1 MIETVS
7 ETVTNRRPFGF
18 WTAAALVVG
27 GMIGSGIFTLPA
39 QLASYGWTSVAAW
52 IAAIAGALVI
62 SRVLVRLAELF
73 PLEPGV
79 VAICARELGPFLGA
93 LVGWSYWVS
102 VWAANAYIAITAIR
116 YLGMFW
122 PPLTA
127 TPGAL
132 VIASVVLIWLI
143 TLLNLRGAKTA
154 GRFQVVTTI
163 LKLMPLVAVVVLI
176 AGFALAGG
184 GQFTASPHAPFAWG
198 GITAAIPPV
207 FFALVGFETA
217 SVAAERVRDPA
228 KNVRRATYAG
238 LTMTGLLYIV
248 ICTGIIMAMPQAT
261 IAAAQAPIAL
271 FVETFWGHWAGL
283 AMAGFTAIAAIGA
296 LNGWV
301 LIQGEVPLGMARA
314 GMLPAWFGRTDKR
327 DVPVGVLLVSSLCA
341 SVLILSNIS
350 TSAAIFY
357 DFMLRLTAAANLW
370 LYIGACFAALKRRTA
385 IPAALVGAAFS
396 LWAIWGSGWQA
407 AGLSIALMLTAIPL
421 YLLRP
426 KAGAAPVVA

>member
-1 MIETVS
+1 MDTAK
-7 ETVTNRRPFGF
+7 RPFGF
-18 WTAAALVVG
+18 WTATALVVG

-39 QLASYGWTSVAAW
+39 QLAPYGWTSVAAW
-52 IAAIAGALVI
+52 VVAIAGAIVI
-62 SRVLVRLAELF
+62 SQVLVRLAKLF
-73 PLEPGV
+73 PEETGI
-79 VAICARELGPFLGA
+79 VAICARELGPLPGV

-102 VWAANAYIAITAIR
+102 VWAANAYISITAIR
-116 YLGMFW
+116 YLGVFW

-127 TPGAL
+127 TPTAM
-132 VIASVVLIWLI
+132 VISSIALIWLI
-143 TLLNLRGAKTA
+143 TLLNLAGARTA
-154 GRFQVVTTI
+154 GRFQVVTTL
-163 LKLMPLVAVVVLI
+163 LKLLPLFAVVALI
-176 AGFALAGG
+176 VGFVLAGG
-184 GQFTASPHAPFAWG
+184 GQFTANPHVPLAWG

-207 FFALVGFETA
+207 FFALVGFESA

-238 LTMTGLLYIV
+238 LFMTGLLYIV

-271 FVETFWGHWAGL
+271 FVETFWGHRAALGV
-283 AMAGFTAIAAIGA
+283 AAFTAIAAVGA

-314 GMLPAWFGRTDKR
+314 GVLPAWFGRTDRR
-327 DVPVGVLLVSSLCA
+327 DVPVGVLALASIAA

-350 TSAAIFY
+350 TTAAAFY

-370 LYIGACFAALKRRTA
+370 LYVGACFAALKRRTA
-385 IPAALVGAAFS
+385 IPAAIVGAAFC

-407 AGLSIALMLTAIPL
+407 AGLSVALMLTAIPL
-421 YLLRP
+421 YFFRP
-426 KAGAAPVVA
+426 RMPLAEQPA

>member
-1 MIETVS
+1 MDTS
-7 ETVTNRRPFGF
+7 DKRPFGF
-18 WTAAALVVG
+18 WTATALIVG

-39 QLASYGWTSVAAW
+39 QLAPYGWTSVAAW
-52 IAAIAGALVI
+52 VIAIGGALII
-62 SRVLVRLAELF
+62 SQVLVRLAQIF
-73 PLEPGV
+73 PGETGI
-79 VAICARELGPFLGA
+79 VAICARELGPLPGV

-102 VWAANAYIAITAIR
+102 VWAANAYISITAIR
-116 YLGMFW
+116 YLGVFW

-127 TPGAL
+127 TPAAM
-132 VIASVVLIWLI
+132 VISSIALIWLI
-143 TLLNLRGAKTA
+143 TLLNLAGARTA
-154 GRFQVVTTI
+154 GRFQVATTI
-163 LKLMPLVAVVVLI
+163 LKLLPLAAVVVLI
-176 AGFALAGG
+176 AGLAFAGG
-184 GQFTASPHAPFAWG
+184 HQFSVNPHPALAWG
-198 GITAAIPPV
+198 GVTGAIPPV
-207 FFALVGFETA
+207 FFAIVGFECA

-228 KNVRRATYAG
+228 KNVRRATYTG
-238 LTMTGLLYIV
+238 LLMTGLLYII
-248 ICTGIIMAMPQAT
+248 ICTGVIMAMPQAT

-271 FVETFWGHWAGL
+271 FVETFWGHGAALGV
-283 AMAGFTAIAAIGA
+283 AAFTAIAAIGA

-314 GMLPAWFGRTDKR
+314 GVLPAWFGRTDRR
-327 DVPVGVLLVSSLCA
+327 DVPVGVLALASIAA

-350 TSAAIFY
+350 TTAAIFY

-385 IPAALVGAAFS
+385 IPAAIVGAAFC

-426 KAGAAPVVA
+426 KTRLAEQPA